1 MRAVMAVTTHEERA
15 ITVAL
20 AGPPNVGKS
29 TVFNMLTGLSQHVGN
44 WPGKT
49 IERKT
54 GTCRCNGLTL
64 NIVDLPG
71 TYSLTANSPEERL
84 ARGFI
89 LTERP
94 EVVVVI
100 VNAAALERGLYLVAE
115 LLPLPTPLVV
125 ALNMMDVAE
134 AQGIRI
140 DILVLEAA
148 LGVPVLPLVASRN
161 VGLRDLI
168 STVDQVARRP
178 GAQRRSLPTV
188 REGHRRVMT
197 AIRDIITGH
206 VPAPYA
212 EEWVATKL
220 LEGDDELL
228 ELTQRRLPSER
239 WAQVEALLR
248 AHEDAVLDVAGGRYE
263 WITHILRA
271 AVIRP
276 GPGQIT
282 WTDRLDRVLTH
293 PLWGFVLLLGLFW
306 VVFKVTYG
314 IGAPIQ
320 DWLDRAVIQ
329 RAARMA
335 RASLGGWSPWV
346 GGLVADGAIG
356 GAGRVLSFLPILGLF
371 FAVMA
376 LLEDVGYLARA
387 AFILDR
393 FMHPMGLHG
402 KSGLPLALGFGC
414 NVPAVLGTRIIE
426 DRRARVLTILLAPL
440 VPCSARLAVLA
451 FLAPAFFGEGAVL
464 VSWGLVVFNLI
475 VLALVGVT
483 AHRFVFRGRSAAF
496 IMELPLYH
504 APNART
510 IGLMVWRNT
519 LAFVRKAAGVIL
531 LVAVAVW
538 TLATLP
544 GGAVGQSY
552 LAQLGRLLAPA
563 GRLMGLNWQMM
574 VALLTS
580 FLAKEN
586 VVPTLAILYGS
597 AQDDL
602 GLSSLI
608 AARSSPA
615 AALAFLVVQML
626 FIPCVATVAAIRS
639 ETMSWTWT
647 GASVVLLTVIS
658 LGAGIGVYRVGAFL
672 GFAF

>member
-519 LAFVRKAAGVIL
+519 LAFVRKAGGVIL

>member
-1 MRAVMAVTTHEERA
+1 MAVTTHEERA